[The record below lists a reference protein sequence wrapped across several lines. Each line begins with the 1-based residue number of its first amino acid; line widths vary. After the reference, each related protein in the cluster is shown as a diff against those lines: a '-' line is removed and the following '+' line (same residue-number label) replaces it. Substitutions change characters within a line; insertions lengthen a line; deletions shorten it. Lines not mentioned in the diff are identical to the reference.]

1 MPSPFPGMDPYL
13 EYGGRWPDMHQR
25 LITYTSEWL
34 RPQLRPKYIARIE
47 ERIELRP
54 QGKEFVPDIMVVE
67 RPRQLSE
74 TQVAYGSLVADE
86 PQTIRVL
93 DEERRVPY
101 IQVVKVASGEV
112 VTLIEVLSPSNKIG
126 RGREQYIEK
135 QDEIL
140 NTPVNLVEID
150 LLSRP
155 TATYARYF
163 ELHSPHDWRY
173 IISISRPQ
181 RRTSVE
187 VYAFPLRER
196 LPRCKIPL
204 LPEDS
209 DAVLDLPAVYA
220 RCYEIGDYDLLLDY
234 GKPPPVSLSKAEEE
248 WMEALLLEKG
258 LRTAPVQQ

>member
-1 MPSPFPGMDPYL
+1 MPSPFPGVDPYL

-25 LITYTSEWL
+25 LIAYTSEWL
-34 RPQLRPKYIARIE
+34 RLQLRPKYVARIE

-54 QGKEFVPDIMVVE
+54 EGRKFIADISVKK
-67 RPRQLSE
+67 RSRRLSE

-86 PQTIRVL
+86 PQTLRGL
-93 DEERRVPY
+93 DEERRVSF

-126 RGREQYIEK
+126 QGRKQYIER

-140 NTPVNLVEID
+140 DTPVNLVEID

-155 TATYARYF
+155 TATYARNF
-163 ELHSPHDWRY
+163 ELYSPDDWRY
-173 IISISRPQ
+173 LVSISRPQ

-196 LPRCKIPL
+196 LPRPKIPL
-204 LPEDS
+204 LPEDG

-220 RCYEIGDYDLLLDY
+220 RCYEVGDYGLLLDY
-234 GKPPPVSLSKAEEE
+234 SKPPPVSLSKAEEE
-248 WMEALLLEKG
+248 WLEALLLEKG
-258 LRTAPVQQ
+258 LRTAPADA

>member
-1 MPSPFPGMDPYL
+1 MPSPFPGVDPYL

-25 LITYTSEWL
+25 LIAYTSEWL

-54 QGKEFVPDIMVVE
+54 QGKVFIPDILVE
-67 RPRQLSE
+67 ERSRRLSE

-86 PQTIRVL
+86 PETIRVS
-93 DEERRVPY
+93 DEERRVPF
-101 IQVVKVASGEV
+101 IQVVEVASEEV

-126 RGREQYIEK
+126 RGRAQYIER

-155 TATYARYF
+155 TATYARTF

-173 IISISRPQ
+173 IVSVSRIQ

-187 VYAFPLRER
+187 VYAFPLRDR
-196 LPRCKIPL
+196 LPRPKIPL
-204 LPEDS
+204 LPEDG

-234 GKPPPVSLSKAEEE
+234 SNPPPVSLSRAEEE
-248 WMEALLLEKG
+248 WLEALLLEKG
-258 LRTAPVQQ
+258 LRTAPAAQ